1 MREAV
6 LCCDLL
12 AFYRKLQNG
21 RPCLFPPVLFLSLIS
36 HFFALPFLRA
46 ASTTTLDI
54 MTGSPPDMSTLNIAP
69 QRLHDSYDYEGN
81 SPAGRQPY
89 HFATTTGIPAQ
100 SAYQGLG
107 VGQSPLKNKPARGG
121 LPTVSY

>member
-1 MREAV
+1 
-6 LCCDLL
+6 
-12 AFYRKLQNG
+12 
-21 RPCLFPPVLFLSLIS
+21 
-36 HFFALPFLRA
+36 
-46 ASTTTLDI
+46 
-54 MTGSPPDMSTLNIAP
+54 MTSSPPDISSLTLASHTSP